1 MAEGMLPTNT
11 TLTIYDGNNNQV
23 ATVTPQQ
30 AARFNQMMA
39 SAGGQNAL
47 VTFGQAVQAGGNI
60 LEALQL
66 RELVRDAQDAR
77 RDVKDARKKLDDYLG
92 TASTVDPSKLKT
104 LLSGVM
110 DAQADLDAS
119 QNDAYG
125 SVIDSLWINAFGA
138 SASVLGGMQGG
149 MGGMYDE
156 GEGDGLKLLAAGGV
170 GALLAAAFSGGG
182 RRRSRRGR

>member
-1 MAEGMLPTNT
+1 MADGMLPTNT
-11 TLTIYDGNNNQV
+11 TLTIYDANNNQV

-66 RELVRDAQDAR
+66 RDLVEDARDAR
-77 RDVKDARKKLDDYLG
+77 RDVKKAREKLNDYLG
-92 TASTVDPSKLKT
+92 SASTVDPRQLQT
-104 LLSGVM
+104 LLGNVM

-138 SASVLGGMQGG
+138 SASVLGSMGG

-156 GEGDGLKLLAAGGV
+156 GEGDGMKLLAAGGV
-170 GALLAAAFSGGG
+170 GALLAAAFSGSG